1 MIGWS
6 FTITA
11 AQSAFNNIMTSRL
24 AATAPNINP
33 ATVLA
38 TGASEIRNVFTAAQV
53 PLVVDAYMAGLR
65 VVFAI
70 AIGTFGAAF
79 VLACGAGMKKLH
91 AEDLK
96 KVGAAAA

>member
-1 MIGWS
+1 MIS
-6 FTITA
+6 K
-11 AQSAFNNIMTSRL
+11 L
-24 AATAPNINP
+24 ASTAPDINP

-38 TGASEIRNVFTAAQV
+38 TGASQIRSAFTAAQV

-70 AIGTFGAAF
+70 SIGTFGMAF
-79 VLACGAGMKKLH
+79 LLGCFAGMKKLH

-96 KVGAAAA
+96 KVGGGAA